1 MHKLNFKL
9 QGLMGLD
16 KAAHLAERINDLPDN
31 AKQNRKRKSE
41 FQYSEEVYLLNFRK
55 MLN

>member
-41 FQYSEEVYLLNFRK
+41 FQYSEEVYLLNSRK